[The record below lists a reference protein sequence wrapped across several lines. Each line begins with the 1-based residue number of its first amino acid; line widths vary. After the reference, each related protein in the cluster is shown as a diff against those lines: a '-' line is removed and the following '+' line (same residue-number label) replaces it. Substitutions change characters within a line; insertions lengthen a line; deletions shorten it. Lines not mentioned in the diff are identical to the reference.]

1 MSVLYLYL
9 INSLR
14 KVKAN
19 KKKLIASLA
28 FKGHTN
34 HPYLLEGDSPCT
46 IKYQK
51 K

>member
-1 MSVLYLYL
+1 M
-9 INSLR
+9 

-34 HPYLLEGDSPCT
+34 HPYLLEGDTSYTTKC
-46 IKYQK
+46 QK
-51 K
+51 KKNV